1 MSGMHKSPCLLITMD
16 NKAYLG
22 VGYVDANGFAH
33 FSGGI
38 KAAHHVTPIDD
49 TIFGPAFVR
58 EFRLLGTKRVQ
69 P

>member
-1 MSGMHKSPCLLITMD
+1 MD